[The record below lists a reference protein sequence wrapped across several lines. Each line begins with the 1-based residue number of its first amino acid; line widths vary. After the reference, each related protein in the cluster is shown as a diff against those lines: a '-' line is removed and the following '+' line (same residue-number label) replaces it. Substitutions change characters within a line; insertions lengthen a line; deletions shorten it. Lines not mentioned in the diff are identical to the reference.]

1 VPFKEDR
8 TRLIEQAHLLG
19 HFGIESTFSRLEE
32 DYYWKNMLN
41 HVQLYIKKC
50 MQCARNKSFTP
61 IEHPAKAIPITG
73 MFERIGM
80 DITGDFPKVDG
91 YYKLLVIKE
100 YLTKFVRVY
109 PLRSKEKEE
118 VAENL
123 WKWISLYGPP
133 KQVLSDQGG
142 EFMNHV
148 MDSLL
153 NKLGIEKRVTSAYS
167 PRTDGCTEKAND
179 TIVTVLRSHAES
191 DHINWIK
198 WISFVE
204 YAYNTRRHS
213 STNYSPYELL
223 FGIKPNAFV
232 DYRQDLNSKSDEIE
246 DVKARSIQLK
256 NLVSST
262 RQLAIENIKTA
273 QDKQVNDQNKRF
285 NITTEAI
292 PNGTPVLIK
301 NDGRIGKLEPRYRGH
316 YYIHSQT
323 ENGNYKLKDITG
335 EIVKDS
341 FPVNK
346 LKPFLEE
353 NQSENHFEIEKIL
366 DKRKE
371 NNEIQYLVKWKSFSS
386 DHNEWVLESQ
396 FSDFKKINE
405 FNNSFYPKDDQQT
418 TPLEVAAS
426 TGKRRGRPP
435 KTLVSPN
442 QLPFIMM
449 II

>member
-1 VPFKEDR
+1 MY
-8 TRLIEQAHLLG
+8 A
-19 HFGIESTFSRLEE
+19 
-32 DYYWKNMLN
+32 MC
-41 HVQLYIKKC
+41 KK
-50 MQCARNKSFTP
+50 QKFL
-61 IEHPAKAIPITG
+61 
-73 MFERIGM
+73 
-80 DITGDFPKVDG
+80 DG

-256 NLVSST
+256 T
-262 RQLAIENIKTA
+262 
-273 QDKQVNDQNKRF
+273 
-285 NITTEAI
+285 
-292 PNGTPVLIK
+292 
-301 NDGRIGKLEPRYRGH
+301 
-316 YYIHSQT
+316 
-323 ENGNYKLKDITG
+323 
-335 EIVKDS
+335 
-341 FPVNK
+341 
-346 LKPFLEE
+346 
-353 NQSENHFEIEKIL
+353 
-366 DKRKE
+366 
-371 NNEIQYLVKWKSFSS
+371 
-386 DHNEWVLESQ
+386 
-396 FSDFKKINE
+396 
-405 FNNSFYPKDDQQT
+405 
-418 TPLEVAAS
+418 
-426 TGKRRGRPP
+426 
-435 KTLVSPN
+435 
-442 QLPFIMM
+442 
-449 II
+449 